1 MSKSLYRR
9 KIKIKGKISGQKS
22 EVCVYLFPGQLM
34 HSNKINQNVYLNEIT
49 VLDNIGEVKY
59 NKDNYFDVTPITM
72 VLFIYKMYTIL

>member
-1 MSKSLYRR
+1 MGKSLYRR

-49 VLDNIGEVKY
+49 VLDNIGEVKKIKII
-59 NKDNYFDVTPITM
+59 NILTSDHLPLC
-72 VLFIYKMYTIL
+72 LF

>member
-49 VLDNIGEVKY
+49 VLDNIGEVK
-59 NKDNYFDVTPITM
+59 KIKIIIILTSHHLPLC
-72 VLFIYKMYTIL
+72 LF

>member
-49 VLDNIGEVKY
+49 VLDNIGEVKKIKII
-59 NKDNYFDVTPITM
+59 NILTSHHLPLC
-72 VLFIYKMYTIL
+72 LF

>member
-1 MSKSLYRR
+1 MSKYLYRR

-49 VLDNIGEVKY
+49 VLDNIGEVKK
-59 NKDNYFDVTPITM
+59 NKDNNKYFDVTPSTIVF
-72 VLFIYKMYTIL
+72 VLI